1 MDQIDKMLQQFKDVA
16 SLQKYAEAQYKTI
29 LSLSKKVKVLEE
41 ENIKLK
47 DLLEKSTP
55 LLNEEKKN
63 FTTYNI
69 EASSDE
75 EMIAKVQ
82 LARMKEISMDREL
95 TLEEAK
101 RVEIFTKILSSKG
114 NNSSSTIQIQKMGN
128 DDLLKLLE
136 NDTGILS

>member
-1 MDQIDKMLQQFKDVA
+1 MDSMDKMLEQFKDMS

-29 LSLSKKVKVLEE
+29 LSLSRRVKVLEE
-41 ENIKLK
+41 ENVELK

-63 FTTYNI
+63 FVAYQV

-101 RVEIFTKILSSKG
+101 RVEIFTKILANKG
-114 NNSSSTIQIQKMGN
+114 SNSSIAIQTQKMN
-128 DDLLKLLE
+128 SDDLLKMLD

>member
-1 MDQIDKMLQQFKDVA
+1 MDSIDKMLEQFKDAA

-29 LSLSKKVKVLEE
+29 LSLSRKVKVLEE
-41 ENIKLK
+41 ENVELK

-55 LLNEEKKN
+55 LLQEEKQN
-63 FTTYNI
+63 FIAYQV

-101 RVEIFTKILSSKG
+101 RVEIFTKILLSKG
-114 NNSSSTIQIQKMGN
+114 SSSSISIQTQKMNN
-128 DDLLKLLE
+128 DDLLKMLDNE
-136 NDTGILS
+136 QGTFS

>member
-1 MDQIDKMLQQFKDVA
+1 MDSIDKMLEQIKDFA

-29 LSLSKKVKVLEE
+29 LSLSRKVKVLEE
-41 ENIKLK
+41 QNVELK

-55 LLNEEKKN
+55 VLNEEKKN
-63 FTTYNI
+63 FVAYQV

-101 RVEIFTKILSSKG
+101 RVEIFTKILNTKG
-114 NNSSSTIQIQKMGN
+114 SSSPIMLQTQKM
-128 DDLLKLLE
+128 DSEDLLKMLDNE
-136 NDTGILS
+136 TTLS

>member
-1 MDQIDKMLQQFKDVA
+1 MDKMDKMLEQFKDFA

-29 LSLSKKVKVLEE
+29 LSLSKKVKTLEE
-41 ENIKLK
+41 ENVELK

-55 LLNEEKKN
+55 LLDEEKKN
-63 FTTYNI
+63 FVAYQV

-82 LARMKEISMDREL
+82 LARINEISMGREL

-101 RVEIFTKILSSKG
+101 RVEIFTKILTTKG
-114 NNSSSTIQIQKMGN
+114 SNSSISVQTKQMGS

-136 NDTGILS
+136 NDTGTFS

>member
-1 MDQIDKMLQQFKDVA
+1 MDSIDKMLDQFKDFA

-29 LSLSKKVKVLEE
+29 LSLSRRVKVLEE
-41 ENIKLK
+41 ENVELK
-47 DLLEKSTP
+47 DILEKSTP

-63 FTTYNI
+63 FFI
-69 EASSDE
+69 GQVEASSDE

-82 LARMKEISMDREL
+82 LARMKEISMEREL

-101 RVEIFTKILSSKG
+101 RVEIFTKILTNKG
-114 NNSSSTIQIQKMGN
+114 SNNTIAIQTQKMN
-128 DDLLKLLE
+128 SDDLLKMLE

>member
-1 MDQIDKMLQQFKDVA
+1 MDSMDKMLEQFKDVA

-29 LSLSKKVKVLEE
+29 LSLSRKVKVLEE
-41 ENIKLK
+41 ENVELK

-55 LLNEEKKN
+55 LLQEEKQN
-63 FTTYNI
+63 FIAYQV

-95 TLEEAK
+95 TLEETK
-101 RVEIFTKILSSKG
+101 RVEIFTKILLSKG
-114 NNSSSTIQIQKMGN
+114 SSSSISIQTQKMNN
-128 DDLLKLLE
+128 DDLLKMLDNE
-136 NDTGILS
+136 QGTFS

>member
-1 MDQIDKMLQQFKDVA
+1 MDSIDKMLEQIKDFA

-29 LSLSKKVKVLEE
+29 LSLSRKVKVLEE
-41 ENIKLK
+41 QNVELK

-55 LLNEEKKN
+55 VLNEEKKN
-63 FTTYNI
+63 FVAYQV

-82 LARMKEISMDREL
+82 LARIKEISMDREL

-101 RVEIFTKILSSKG
+101 RVEIFTKILNTKG
-114 NNSSSTIQIQKMGN
+114 SSSPIMLQTQKM
-128 DDLLKLLE
+128 DSEDLLKMLDNE
-136 NDTGILS
+136 TTLS

>member
-1 MDQIDKMLQQFKDVA
+1 MDSIDKMLEQIKDFA

-29 LSLSKKVKVLEE
+29 LSLSRKVKVLEE
-41 ENIKLK
+41 ENVELK

-63 FTTYNI
+63 FIAYQV

-75 EMIAKVQ
+75 ETIAKVQ

-101 RVEIFTKILSSKG
+101 RVEIFTKILNTKG
-114 NNSSSTIQIQKMGN
+114 SSSSISVQTQKMDN
-128 DDLLKLLE
+128 DDLLKMLD
-136 NDTGILS
+136 NDTNTFS

>member
-1 MDQIDKMLQQFKDVA
+1 MDSIDKMLEQIKDFA

-29 LSLSKKVKVLEE
+29 LSLSRKVKVLEE
-41 ENIKLK
+41 ENVELK

-63 FTTYNI
+63 FITYQV

-101 RVEIFTKILSSKG
+101 RVEIFTKILNTKG
-114 NNSSSTIQIQKMGN
+114 SSSSITLQTQKMDN
-128 DDLLKLLE
+128 EDLLKMLD
-136 NDTGILS
+136 NDTTLF

>member
-41 ENIKLK
+41 ENIELK

>member
-1 MDQIDKMLQQFKDVA
+1 MDSMDKMLEQFKDMS

-29 LSLSKKVKVLEE
+29 LSLSRKVKTLEE
-41 ENIKLK
+41 ENIELK

-55 LLNEEKKN
+55 VLNEEKKN
-63 FTTYNI
+63 FVIYQV

-82 LARMKEISMDREL
+82 LARIKEISMDREL

-101 RVEIFTKILSSKG
+101 RVEIFTKILNTKG
-114 NNSSSTIQIQKMGN
+114 SNSSIAVQTQKMDN
-128 DDLLKLLE
+128 DDLLKMLE

>member
-1 MDQIDKMLQQFKDVA
+1 MDSMDKMLEQFKDIS

-29 LSLSKKVKVLEE
+29 LSLSRKVKVLEE
-41 ENIKLK
+41 ENVELK

-63 FTTYNI
+63 FVAYQV

-82 LARMKEISMDREL
+82 LARMKEISMGREL

-101 RVEIFTKILSSKG
+101 RVEIFTKILVNKG
-114 NNSSSTIQIQKMGN
+114 SNSSISIQTQKMN
-128 DDLLKLLE
+128 SDDLLKMLD
-136 NDTGILS
+136 NDTTTFS

>member
-1 MDQIDKMLQQFKDVA
+1 MDSIDKMLEQIKDFA

-29 LSLSKKVKVLEE
+29 LSLSRRVKVLEE
-41 ENIKLK
+41 ENVELK

-55 LLNEEKKN
+55 VLNEEKKN
-63 FTTYNI
+63 FIAYQV

-82 LARMKEISMDREL
+82 LARMREISMDREL

-101 RVEIFTKILSSKG
+101 RVEIFTKILNTKG
-114 NNSSSTIQIQKMGN
+114 SSSPIMLQTQKM
-128 DDLLKLLE
+128 DSEDLLKMLDNE
-136 NDTGILS
+136 TIHS

>member
-1 MDQIDKMLQQFKDVA
+1 MDKMDKMLEQFKDFA

-29 LSLSKKVKVLEE
+29 LSLSKKVKTLEE
-41 ENIKLK
+41 ENVELK

-63 FTTYNI
+63 FIAYQV

-75 EMIAKVQ
+75 EIIAKVQ
-82 LARMKEISMDREL
+82 LARIKEISMDREL

-101 RVEIFTKILSSKG
+101 RVEIFTKILTTKG
-114 NNSSSTIQIQKMGN
+114 TNSSISVQAKQMDN

-136 NDTGILS
+136 NETGILS

>member
-1 MDQIDKMLQQFKDVA
+1 MDSIDKMLEQIKDFA

-29 LSLSKKVKVLEE
+29 LSLSRKVKVLEE
-41 ENIKLK
+41 ENVELK

-55 LLNEEKKN
+55 VLNEEKKN
-63 FTTYNI
+63 FVVYQV

-75 EMIAKVQ
+75 ETIAKVQ

-101 RVEIFTKILSSKG
+101 RVEIFTKILNTKG
-114 NNSSSTIQIQKMGN
+114 SSSSITVQTQKMDN
-128 DDLLKLLE
+128 DDLLKMLE
-136 NDTGILS
+136 NDTGTLS

>member
-1 MDQIDKMLQQFKDVA
+1 MDSIDKMLEQFKDAA

-29 LSLSKKVKVLEE
+29 LSLSRKVKVLEE
-41 ENIKLK
+41 ENVELK

-55 LLNEEKKN
+55 LLQEEKQN
-63 FTTYNI
+63 FIAYQV

-82 LARMKEISMDREL
+82 LARMKEISMGREL

-101 RVEIFTKILSSKG
+101 RVEIFTKILLSKG
-114 NNSSSTIQIQKMGN
+114 SSSSISIQTQKMNN
-128 DDLLKLLE
+128 DDLLKMLDNE
-136 NDTGILS
+136 QGTFS

>member
-1 MDQIDKMLQQFKDVA
+1 MDSIDKMLEQIKDFA

-29 LSLSKKVKVLEE
+29 LSLSRKVKVLEE
-41 ENIKLK
+41 ENVELK

-55 LLNEEKKN
+55 VLNEEKKN
-63 FTTYNI
+63 FIAYQV

-101 RVEIFTKILSSKG
+101 RVEIFTKILNTKG
-114 NNSSSTIQIQKMGN
+114 SSSPIMLQTQKM
-128 DDLLKLLE
+128 DSEDLLKMLDNE
-136 NDTGILS
+136 TILS

>member
-1 MDQIDKMLQQFKDVA
+1 MDSIDKMLEQFKDVA

-41 ENIKLK
+41 QNIELK

-63 FTTYNI
+63 FSVYNV

-82 LARMKEISMDREL
+82 LARIKEISMDREL

-114 NNSSSTIQIQKMGN
+114 NNNSSTIQIQKMGN

>member
-1 MDQIDKMLQQFKDVA
+1 MDSLDKMLDQFKDFS

-29 LSLSKKVKVLEE
+29 LSLSRKVKVLEE
-41 ENIKLK
+41 ENIELK

-55 LLNEEKKN
+55 LVQEDKKN
-63 FTTYNI
+63 LTIYQI

-101 RVEIFTKILSSKG
+101 RVEIFTKILTSKG
-114 NNSSSTIQIQKMGN
+114 SNTSISVQTQKMDN
-128 DDLLKLLE
+128 DDLLKMLD
-136 NDTGILS
+136 NDTAIFS

>member
-1 MDQIDKMLQQFKDVA
+1 MDAMDKMLEQFKDMG

-29 LSLSKKVKVLEE
+29 LSLSRRVKVLEE
-41 ENIKLK
+41 ENVELK

-63 FTTYNI
+63 FVSYQV

-101 RVEIFTKILSSKG
+101 RVEIFTKILANKG
-114 NNSSSTIQIQKMGN
+114 SNSSIAIQTQKMNN
-128 DDLLKLLE
+128 DDLLKMLD

>member
-1 MDQIDKMLQQFKDVA
+1 MDSIDKMLEQIKDFA
-16 SLQKYAEAQYKTI
+16 PLQKYAEAQYKTI
-29 LSLSKKVKVLEE
+29 LSLSRKVKVLEE
-41 ENIKLK
+41 ENVELK

-63 FTTYNI
+63 FIAYQV

-75 EMIAKVQ
+75 ETIAKVQ

-101 RVEIFTKILSSKG
+101 RVEIFTKILNTKG
-114 NNSSSTIQIQKMGN
+114 SSSSISVQTQKMDN
-128 DDLLKLLE
+128 DDLLKMLD
-136 NDTGILS
+136 NDTNTFS

>member
-1 MDQIDKMLQQFKDVA
+1 MDSIDKMLEQIKDFA

-29 LSLSKKVKVLEE
+29 LSLSRRVKILEE
-41 ENIKLK
+41 ENIELK

-63 FTTYNI
+63 FVAYQV

-101 RVEIFTKILSSKG
+101 RVEIFTKILNTKG
-114 NNSSSTIQIQKMGN
+114 SSSSVTIQTQKMDS
-128 DDLLKLLE
+128 DDLLKMLD
-136 NDTGILS
+136 NDPNNLI

>member
-1 MDQIDKMLQQFKDVA
+1 MDSIDKMLEQIKDFA

-29 LSLSKKVKVLEE
+29 LSLSRRVKVLEE
-41 ENIKLK
+41 ENVELK

-55 LLNEEKKN
+55 VLNEEKKN
-63 FTTYNI
+63 FVAYQV

-101 RVEIFTKILSSKG
+101 RVEIFTKILNTKG
-114 NNSSSTIQIQKMGN
+114 SSSPIMLQTQKM
-128 DDLLKLLE
+128 DSEDLLKMLD
-136 NDTGILS
+136 NDTTLS

>member
-1 MDQIDKMLQQFKDVA
+1 MDPMDKMLEQFKDMS

-29 LSLSKKVKVLEE
+29 LSLSRRVKVLEE
-41 ENIKLK
+41 ENVELK

-63 FTTYNI
+63 FVSYQV

-101 RVEIFTKILSSKG
+101 RVEIFTKILANKG
-114 NNSSSTIQIQKMGN
+114 SNSSIAIQTQKMN
-128 DDLLKLLE
+128 SDDLLKMLD

>member
-1 MDQIDKMLQQFKDVA
+1 MDSIDKMLEQIKDFA

-29 LSLSKKVKVLEE
+29 LSLSRKVKVLEE
-41 ENIKLK
+41 ENVELK

-55 LLNEEKKN
+55 VLNEEKKN
-63 FTTYNI
+63 FVAYQV

-101 RVEIFTKILSSKG
+101 RVEIFTKILNTKG
-114 NNSSSTIQIQKMGN
+114 SSSPIMLQTQKM
-128 DDLLKLLE
+128 DSEDLLKMLD
-136 NDTGILS
+136 NDTTLS

>member
-1 MDQIDKMLQQFKDVA
+1 MDSMDKMLEQFKDMS

-29 LSLSKKVKVLEE
+29 LSLSRRVKVLEE
-41 ENIKLK
+41 ENVELK
-47 DLLEKSTP
+47 DILEKSTP
-55 LLNEEKKN
+55 LVNEDKKN
-63 FTTYNI
+63 FVAYQV

-101 RVEIFTKILSSKG
+101 RVEIFTKILANKG
-114 NNSSSTIQIQKMGN
+114 SNSSIAIQTQKMN
-128 DDLLKLLE
+128 SDDLLKMLD

>member
-1 MDQIDKMLQQFKDVA
+1 MDSIDKMLEQIKDFA

-29 LSLSKKVKVLEE
+29 LSLSRKVKVLEE
-41 ENIKLK
+41 ENVELK

-55 LLNEEKKN
+55 VLNEEKKN
-63 FTTYNI
+63 FIAYQV

-82 LARMKEISMDREL
+82 LARMREISMDREL

-101 RVEIFTKILSSKG
+101 RVEIFTKILNTKG
-114 NNSSSTIQIQKMGN
+114 SSSPIMLQTQKM
-128 DDLLKLLE
+128 DSEDLLKMLDNE
-136 NDTGILS
+136 TIHS